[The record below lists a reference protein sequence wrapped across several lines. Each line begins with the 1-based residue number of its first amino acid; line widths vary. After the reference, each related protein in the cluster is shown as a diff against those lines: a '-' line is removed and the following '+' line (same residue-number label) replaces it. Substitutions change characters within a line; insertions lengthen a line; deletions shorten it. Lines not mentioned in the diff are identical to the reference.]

1 MSKKYLLFLILFIT
15 TIIGSK
21 AQWVNSGPEWSGSS
35 KIKQDGNRLYLYGS
49 RLYKSDN
56 NGNTWDILNTPSVT
70 FKDLIFLSNRI
81 IAATDKGMF
90 VSIDNGINWISH
102 NTGITDSANGFT
114 AFGQLGNRIFVT
126 APSNVFY
133 SDNNGQ
139 SWTGS
144 SSSVGYG
151 LSIGVTNGVIIV
163 ATNTGIKRSTD
174 NGITYNTSNT
184 GISGTNPVM
193 ISIYIF
199 NNVIYCRKSSSVQ
212 INIYKSIDDGLNWQT
227 SSTGINGAI
236 NSVSEL
242 MFTNSKLFF
251 ATAAGTFELN
261 TGTGTWSASSLS
273 STIPY
278 KILHYDA
285 GKYFALNT
293 VLDLYTTANNGISW
307 SISQIDVFMQ
317 TINKLNTTINNK
329 LFGIGNTQG
338 AYLFNSLS
346 SNWSRFTAFQYDF
359 GGTTATIASTK
370 VNCIEYGAGNKYY
383 IGTEGGV
390 WSSID
395 SGATW
400 LQHHTGLPITNTTFS
415 YKTVNDLYI
424 NGNVIIAATS
434 LGIYR
439 STDQANTWTQVST
452 LNTADLHKYGSYL
465 YATGNGVYRSNDNG
479 LTWTAF
485 AGATSGG
492 PFSYITGAGGKI
504 FTSTDPANILSNML
518 YADTLATSFTQSNFQ
533 PFRIFGHGDWLF
545 MSNQALNTALGIS
558 SSNIIDIS
566 DNLPCY
572 YNPFNMSCYE
582 PYVQGN
588 SVLGDN
594 LWLGTSGFSTWYR
607 SLGDFGFPVAT
618 TNIENEN
625 KEIKVYPNPTT
636 NSFTIQNASSNSLVN
651 IFNMQGAQVLNK
663 KLTLNN
669 ENINLEQL
677 SNGIYFYQIT
687 DNDGSILG
695 KGKIIKN

>member
-1 MSKKYLLFLILFIT
+1 
-15 TIIGSK
+15 
-21 AQWVNSGPEWSGSS
+21 
-35 KIKQDGNRLYLYGS
+35 
-49 RLYKSDN
+49 
-56 NGNTWDILNTPSVT
+56 
-70 FKDLIFLSNRI
+70 
-81 IAATDKGMF
+81 
-90 VSIDNGINWISH
+90 
-102 NTGITDSANGFT
+102 
-114 AFGQLGNRIFVT
+114 
-126 APSNVFY
+126 
-133 SDNNGQ
+133 
-139 SWTGS
+139 
-144 SSSVGYG
+144 
-151 LSIGVTNGVIIV
+151 
-163 ATNTGIKRSTD
+163 
-174 NGITYNTSNT
+174 
-184 GISGTNPVM
+184 
-193 ISIYIF
+193 
-199 NNVIYCRKSSSVQ
+199 
-212 INIYKSIDDGLNWQT
+212 
-227 SSTGINGAI
+227 
-236 NSVSEL
+236 
-242 MFTNSKLFF
+242 
-251 ATAAGTFELN
+251 
-261 TGTGTWSASSLS
+261 
-273 STIPY
+273 
-278 KILHYDA
+278 
-285 GKYFALNT
+285 
-293 VLDLYTTANNGISW
+293 
-307 SISQIDVFMQ
+307 
-317 TINKLNTTINNK
+317 
-329 LFGIGNTQG
+329 
-338 AYLFNSLS
+338 
-346 SNWSRFTAFQYDF
+346 
-359 GGTTATIASTK
+359 
-370 VNCIEYGAGNKYY
+370 
-383 IGTEGGV
+383 
-390 WSSID
+390 
-395 SGATW
+395 
-400 LQHHTGLPITNTTFS
+400 
-415 YKTVNDLYI
+415 VNDLYI

>member
-1 MSKKYLLFLILFIT
+1 MSKKYLLFLVLIIT
-15 TIIGSK
+15 TTISAK

-56 NGNTWDILNTPSVT
+56 NGNTWEILNTPSVT

-81 IAATDKGMF
+81 IAATDKGML
-90 VSIDNGINWISH
+90 VSVDNGINWISH
-102 NTGITDSANGFT
+102 NAGITDSANGFI
-114 AFGQLGNRIFVT
+114 AFGQSGNRIFVT

-139 SWTGS
+139 SWMGS

-151 LSIGVTNGVIIV
+151 AAISTSNGIIIV
-163 ATNTGIKRSTD
+163 ATNTGIMRSVD
-174 NGITYNTSNT
+174 NGLTYTISNS
-184 GISGTNPVM
+184 GISGTNPNM
-193 ISIYIF
+193 ISIYTL
-199 NNVIYCRKSSSVQ
+199 NNEIYCRKYSAVQ
-212 INIYKSIDDGLNWQT
+212 INIFKSIDDGLNWQAAA
-227 SSTGINGAI
+227 TGINGSI

-242 MFTNSKLFF
+242 MLANSKLFF
-251 ATAAGTFELN
+251 ATSSGTFELN
-261 TGTGTWSASSLS
+261 SGTWIASSISPTL
-273 STIPY
+273 PY
-278 KILHYDA
+278 KILHYNA

-317 TINKLNTTINNK
+317 TINKLIATINNK
-329 LFGIGNTQG
+329 LFGISNTQG

-346 SNWSRFTAFQYDF
+346 SNWSRFTAFQFDF

-424 NGNVIIAATS
+424 NGNVIIPATS

-504 FTSTDPANILSNML
+504 FTSTAPANILSNML